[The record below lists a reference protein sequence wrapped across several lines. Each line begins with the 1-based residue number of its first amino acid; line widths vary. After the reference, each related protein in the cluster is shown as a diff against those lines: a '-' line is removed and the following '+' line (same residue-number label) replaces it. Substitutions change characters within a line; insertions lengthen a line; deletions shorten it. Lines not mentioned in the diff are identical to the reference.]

1 MNKTRLLK
9 KLWCCFLLSLTIH
22 VSFAQNKTV
31 TGRVTDDKGL
41 PLAGATVMAQ
51 GSASGVSTD
60 NSGNFT
66 LSVPSA
72 VTTLLISHV
81 GLEAQQVSIR
91 NAARVNVSLQPVKGG
106 LDDVVV
112 VGYGTQRRRDLT
124 GSVSSVKGEAFKN
137 QPITNATEALQGRI
151 AGVNIVKSSGAPD
164 ATPTI
169 IIRGLASLN
178 QPNPL
183 YIVDGVRVNDVS
195 NVNVQDIESM
205 DVLKDAAAASIY
217 GAAAAGGVILIT
229 TKKGT
234 SSAP

>member
-9 KLWCCFLLSLTIH
+9 KLWCSFLLLLTIQ

-31 TGRVTDDKGL
+31 TGRVTDDKGS

-51 GSASGVSTD
+51 GSGSGVSTD

-66 LSVPSA
+66 LSVPPS
-72 VTTLLISHV
+72 VNTLLISYV
-81 GLEAQQVSIR
+81 GLDPQQVSMR
-91 NAARVNVSLQPVKGG
+91 NAARVNVSLQPMKDG
-106 LDDVVV
+106 LDAVVV

-124 GSVSSVKGEAFKN
+124 GSVSSVKGESFRS

-151 AGVNIVKSSGAPD
+151 AGVNVVKSSGAPD

-205 DVLKDAAAASIY
+205 DVLKD
-217 GAAAAGGVILIT
+217 
-229 TKKGT
+229 
-234 SSAP
+234 